1 MPTMK
6 HSKRTFE
13 YKPEEIKKL
22 IASDLKVSPDCVEVD
37 FIIQEVGGDP
47 MDRFPGRDEV
57 TKINVVVT
65 EK

>member
-37 FIIQEVGGDP
+37 FIIQEVGGDQWI
-47 MDRFPGRDEV
+47 DFLDV
-57 TKINVVVT
+57 TR
-65 EK
+65 